1 MKHIYFFLVLLLSAS
16 FVQGQPQYFRI
27 KPLEGYFLDPKVRLK
42 EGPNFFVIRDR
53 RKFIKYFGLV
63 NKPDTPNLEFNHVIV
78 MALPPTKKQATI
90 GFMPKAAKAGNYI
103 EVYCVIDEDKFPLTY
118 TAYPVVLAQIPKYF
132 SVTKVNFY
140 NEKTKELI
148 ASVPIR

>member
-1 MKHIYFFLVLLLSAS
+1 MFLLLAA
-16 FVQGQPQYFRI
+16 FHAGAQPQYFRI
-27 KPLEGYFLDPKVRLK
+27 KPLEGYFLDTKVPLK

-53 RKFIKYFGLV
+53 KKFIKYFGEV

-78 MALPPTKKQATI
+78 LALPPTKKQASI
-90 GFMPKAAKAGNYI
+90 GFMPTAAKAGNYI
-103 EVYCVIDEDKFPLTY
+103 EVYCVIEENKFPLTY

-140 NEKTKELI
+140 NDKTKELI